1 MAFNELDRKRIE
13 KTLDR
18 FIQAHRPP
26 PHIRNEL
33 DLGFR
38 LQGQNVELFEILPV
52 WDNPSQKMES
62 PVAKATYVKTQNL
75 WKIYWM
81 RADLKW
87 HSHPPAPHVLNIDEF
102 LALVAED
109 KHACFLAEPFRC
121 GLHTSCIISAR

>member
-1 MAFNELDRKRIE
+1 MAFNELERKRIE

-18 FIQAHRPP
+18 FIQTHRPP

-38 LQGQNVELFEILPV
+38 LQGQSVELFEIRPV
-52 WDNPSQKMES
+52 WNNPSQKMES

-81 RADLKW
+81 RAALKW
-87 HSHPPAPHVLNIDEF
+87 HSYPPAPHVLNIDEF

-109 KHACFLAEPFRC
+109 KHACFF
-121 GLHTSCIISAR
+121 G